1 MTTNHPVVVDINSEE
16 FATFWNPEYGRPIAN
31 DEDKKLLPKF
41 NKNEITK
48 GKFLGKYV
56 LIIT

>member
-16 FATFWNPEYGRPIAN
+16 FATFWNPEYGLPIAN

-48 GKFLGKYV
+48 GKFLGKC
-56 LIIT
+56 L